1 MKKTRAG
8 KNTTDKTK
16 GSPKIE
22 KIYYIVIGLLIVIL
36 GGLVIFIV
44 SNRDDAL
51 TEGDQDSSPETEIV
65 TDTEEED
72 ETEDEP
78 DETDSESDL
87 EEETETEESDEDT
100 ETEVAEEEEDTE
112 SDADTEEEPE
122 EEPEDTEE
130 EPEET
135 EDTPEEDDS
144 DEEEA
149 SEAGIN
155 PDAPLDESYTMNFND
170 GTSDRNAVDQNA
182 SAVTGINQN
191 DMTTWWVGN
200 NGLGRAFTVV
210 SDSGRNNV
218 YRVDLQYGEG
228 EWHVTGVQELDGVP
242 AEYR

>member
-8 KNTTDKTK
+8 KNTTDKPE
-16 GSPKIE
+16 GSRKIE

-51 TEGDQDSSPETEIV
+51 TEGDQDSSSETEII
-65 TDTEEED
+65 TDTEDED
-72 ETEDEP
+72 ETDLEDEA
-78 DETDSESDL
+78 
-87 EEETETEESDEDT
+87 ETEESDQDEDT
-100 ETEVAEEEEDTE
+100 DPEVTEEDEEADTEEEDTE
-112 SDADTEEEPE
+112 SDVDTEEEAETEEEPE
-122 EEPEDTEE
+122 EEPEETEE
-130 EPEET
+130 
-135 EDTPEEDDS
+135 TPDEDDS